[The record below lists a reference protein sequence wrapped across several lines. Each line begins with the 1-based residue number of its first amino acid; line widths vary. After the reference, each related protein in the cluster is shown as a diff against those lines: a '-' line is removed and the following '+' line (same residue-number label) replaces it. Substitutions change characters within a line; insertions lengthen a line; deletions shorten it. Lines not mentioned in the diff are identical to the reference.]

1 MERFEVNFL
10 LRCAVDF
17 PLRDE
22 LECCGVKL
30 RVDGDIVHGTATV
43 HASNSEEA
51 KQKDVSWL
59 RLLPRP

>member
-17 PLRDE
+17 PLQDE

-30 RVDGDIVHGTATV
+30 RVNGDIVHGTATV
-43 HASNSEEA
+43 HAENSEESEA
-51 KQKDVSWL
+51 K
-59 RLLPRP
+59 RT